1 MGSILVPSVAH
12 GVPDEE
18 AFEIARINRR
28 VLQQAAL
35 AVDPLD
41 DASPG
46 ATNGADDD
54 GDRRRVEP
62 PVSFC
67 WAAFHGDAKHPAI
80 RSRFLAKPAA
90 LRSSQV
96 IIGQIFT

>member
-1 MGSILVPSVAH
+1 
-12 GVPDEE
+12 
-18 AFEIARINRR
+18 

-46 ATNGADDD
+46 ATNGVGDD

-67 WAAFHGDAKHPAI
+67 WAALHGDAKHRAI
-80 RSRFLAKPAA
+80 RIQFLEKAAA

-96 IIGQIFT
+96 IIHQIITESPLRPF